1 MAVTKPSWFSDSTV
15 MVSTAPSC
23 GLTKGGRLLPLV
35 DPETGR
41 RIQVQDPETG
51 EMVDAI
57 NDKLL
62 EDMKALAAGKETD
75 TLRFIDASLVSA
87 RTAVPAYYD
96 RRYEEQFEHAL
107 TTDPEL
113 SGFTS
118 MTIGQMVANGLLEV
132 RGGHGSP
139 TQEQR
144 VGDVP
149 YIKVSDLRAGTV
161 NINPTNRVPR
171 SVAERQFWRGQSSGL
186 AAFDLLCPERT
197 SKNIGDFCVLMPG
210 QEQLV
215 VTKEVIVVRPGPNA
229 NFDPFYLLWAFTLQI
244 VRNQWK
250 RVIFMQTNREDVGK
264 RYYEIRMPL
273 PPSADVANSVS
284 RHFRDYYLAM
294 AEARRSLTDYLAES
308 RKHHFFIDGGEALAI
323 DAEDESIIASE
334 AAAGGLDSSPRNTQV

>member
-1 MAVTKPSWFSDSTV
+1 M
-15 MVSTAPSC
+15 
-23 GLTKGGRLLPLV
+23 
-35 DPETGR
+35 
-41 RIQVQDPETG
+41 QDPETG

-96 RRYEEQFEHAL
+96 RRYEENFANAL
-107 TTDPEL
+107 RDDPEF
-113 SGFTS
+113 SGFTE
-118 MTIGQMVANGLLEV
+118 MAIGDMVANGFLEV

-139 TQEQR
+139 KQEQR
-144 VGDVP
+144 VGDIP

-171 SVAERQFWRGQSSGL
+171 SVAERLFWRGKSSGL
-186 AAFDLLCPERT
+186 AAFDLVCPERT

-229 NFDPFYLLWAFTLQI
+229 YFDPFYLLWAFTLKI
-244 VRNQWK
+244 VRDQWK

-264 RYYEIRMPL
+264 RYFEIRMPI
-273 PPSADVANSVS
+273 PPNAEVAERVS
-284 RHFRDYYLAM
+284 QRFRDYYVTM
-294 AEARRSLTDYLAES
+294 ARARQSLTEYLAES
-308 RKHHFFIDGGEALAI
+308 NKHHFFIDGGEALAI
-323 DAEDESIIASE
+323 DDEDEAILAGE
-334 AAAGGLDSSPRNTQV
+334 AAVDRTESEPDS